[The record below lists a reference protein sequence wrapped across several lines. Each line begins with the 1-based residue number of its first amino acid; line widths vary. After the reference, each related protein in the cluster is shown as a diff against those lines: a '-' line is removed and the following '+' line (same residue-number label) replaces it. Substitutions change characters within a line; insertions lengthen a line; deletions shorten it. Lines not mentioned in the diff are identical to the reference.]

1 MLEKLLKRLG
11 EMFPGSDYQSRLEQY
26 IASHHPQGT
35 ADVEHWERRYF
46 EDKQRG
52 VV

>member
-1 MLEKLLKRLG
+1 MLENLLKRLAG
-11 EMFPGSDYQSRLEQY
+11 LFPGNNYQSRLEQY
-26 IASHHPQGT
+26 IASRHPQCT

-46 EDKQRG
+46 EDQQRG